1 MVILLRR
8 LILNIVILLVILRH
22 QPQGINEAGNEV
34 VVSKIDTPFRK
45 RYKHGWFMEKAGSEK
60 LPAFSMHGYLIAM
73 ICKDAKIYH
82 RISYSLP

>member
-34 VVSKIDTPFRK
+34 VVSKKILLSGKDINTDGLWKRPAAKSFRLFLCWLFN
-45 RYKHGWFMEKAGSEK
+45 R
-60 LPAFSMHGYLIAM
+60 
-73 ICKDAKIYH
+73 
-82 RISYSLP
+82 